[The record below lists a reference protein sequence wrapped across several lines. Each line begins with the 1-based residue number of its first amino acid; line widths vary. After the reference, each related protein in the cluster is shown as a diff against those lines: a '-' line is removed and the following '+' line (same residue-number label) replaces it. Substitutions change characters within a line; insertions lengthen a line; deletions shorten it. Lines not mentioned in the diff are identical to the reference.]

1 MSTQIVFTAKAAKP
15 PATYSQ
21 AVKAAGLVFVSGT
34 APSDPATG
42 TITGTTIQQQT
53 AQCLTNIV
61 AILEEAGSALDKI
74 VSATVVLAD
83 ENDFPGM
90 NEEWLRWF
98 PTNPPARQGAKLP
111 AKIPGLKVSIAV
123 IAEA

>member
-1 MSTQIVFTAKAAKP
+1 MSRNIVFTPKAAKP

-34 APSDPATG
+34 APHNPETG
-42 TITGTTIQQQT
+42 AIEGTTIQEQT
-53 AQCLTNIV
+53 RQCLANIS
-61 AILEEAGSALDKI
+61 AILEAAGSSLDKI
-74 VSATVVLAD
+74 VSVTVVLAN
-83 ENDFPGM
+83 EEDFAGM

-98 PTNPPARQGAKLP
+98 PSNPPARQGAKLP
-111 AKIPGLKVSIAV
+111 AKIPGLKVSIAA